1 MDTAL
6 DVQSIIQKVVRCL
19 VEGYQP
25 QQVILFGS
33 LAGGNPDEDS
43 DIDLLI
49 VKDTDET
56 PLARRVRVRQLVS
69 DPNRR
74 VPLSP
79 LVLTPGELAH
89 RLALGDPFYREIVAR
104 GEVLY
109 PYA

>member
-6 DVQSIIQKVVRCL
+6 DVQGIIQKIVRCL
-19 VEGYQP
+19 VKGYQP
-25 QQVILFGS
+25 QRVILFGS

-56 PLARRVRVRQLVS
+56 PLARRVRVRKLVS

-89 RLALGDPFYREIVAR
+89 RLDLGDPFYREIISR